1 MRTQMEFIY
10 FFYCLTFSVSIV
22 SFADEREAVQKKTF
36 TKWVNSHLGRVTC
49 RIGDLYTDLR
59 DGRMLI
65 RLLEVL
71 SGEQLVSI
79 TQNTPFPVTNL
90 TQALS
95 MTHTQF
101 HLLEGR
107 RSHVPFFLSL
117 CSTSP
122 LASTFFFSISKCKDI
137 LPKSMMALRLKTAPH
152 FTKHRDISQYTTTCR
167 QQFNIS
173 QNTRFHNQN

>member
-1 MRTQMEFIY
+1 MRTQMD
-10 FFYCLTFSVSIV
+10 FFFLLFDISVSSVSIV

-90 TQALS
+90 TQALN
-95 MTHTQF
+95 MTLTQF
-101 HLLEGR
+101 HVLEGR
-107 RSHVPFFLSL
+107 RSHVPVFCLSL

-122 LASTFFFSISKCKDI
+122 LAATFFSLYQNAKIFC
-137 LPKSMMALRLKTAPH
+137 PKV
-152 FTKHRDISQYTTTCR
+152 
-167 QQFNIS
+167 
-173 QNTRFHNQN
+173 

>member
-1 MRTQMEFIY
+1 MRLQPPSFP
-10 FFYCLTFSVSIV
+10 VV

-79 TQNTPFPVTNL
+79 TQEPPFSVLTL

-95 MTHTQF
+95 MTLTLH
-101 HLLEGR
+101 HKSGGR
-107 RSHVPFFLSL
+107 FISSFLYFSFVVYFSCFYL
-117 CSTSP
+117 
-122 LASTFFFSISKCKDI
+122 FFSFSIPAI
-137 LPKSMMALRLKTAPH
+137 LSSSYVL
-152 FTKHRDISQYTTTCR
+152 
-167 QQFNIS
+167 
-173 QNTRFHNQN
+173 